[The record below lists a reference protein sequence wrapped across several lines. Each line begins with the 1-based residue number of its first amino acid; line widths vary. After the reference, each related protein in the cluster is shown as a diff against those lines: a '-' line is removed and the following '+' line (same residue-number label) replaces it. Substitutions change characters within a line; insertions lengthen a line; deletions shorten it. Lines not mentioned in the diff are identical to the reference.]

1 MSKPLIGLI
10 MGFGAGVLISCRRLR
25 PGRGSAEMTSGSG
38 WAIAGLFVGSLVFFG
53 GDLLIDKLGGSQRK
67 DTSGKQ
73 ADGSLLAIV
82 LGTMLDGIPESPS
95 SQAWPP
101 WQDSHSS
108 RALPATPSPLFCA

>member
-1 MSKPLIGLI
+1 
-10 MGFGAGVLISCRRLR
+10 
-25 PGRGSAEMTSGSG
+25 MTSGSG